1 MHPEKAQKADTE
13 KTRLSGPVSKSRS
26 ITRKIQRLSRQR
38 LSRRATII
46 PQSSPADQ
54 HIKMFFRFASIEHK
68 KINLAPGGG
77 RPSARRG
84 MCARRVCVKGSGCW
98 PWWKN
103 AEENSEEKIER
114 GLGHYLSRGG
124 RGGGGRV
131 LSAVLPMNGTSL
143 SGRDVSERF
152 FLCRVK
158 MSVKYCDAER
168 VIVKF

>member
-1 MHPEKAQKADTE
+1 MIGNFSLNRVISEPSKEKPQFQYEYFHTKPNRISNFPIKTTPHFISTITKRRPPNLTRNRPRMTMHPENAQKADTE

-77 RPSARRG
+77 RPSVRRG
-84 MCARRVCVKGSGCW
+84 MCARRVCVTGSGC
-98 PWWKN
+98 
-103 AEENSEEKIER
+103 
-114 GLGHYLSRGG
+114 
-124 RGGGGRV
+124 
-131 LSAVLPMNGTSL
+131 
-143 SGRDVSERF
+143 
-152 FLCRVK
+152 
-158 MSVKYCDAER
+158 
-168 VIVKF
+168 